1 MSANRRTQD
10 GHNMPKITETLVR
23 RASPEATTKI
33 QYDDELAGFGLRV
46 TKAGTKAFIIN
57 YHINKRERRFT
68 IGSYPT
74 WSAGAAREEAKRLR
88 RQIDQG
94 EDPLEIRNERR
105 AAPDVG
111 ELWIE
116 YEKIHLPTL
125 SPKSQVDQAGM
136 WKNFILPSLKAV
148 QVRDLTS
155 IHVDRLHA
163 KVSETGATRANRVL
177 EVLRKALNLAI
188 RWQWIEKNAADGF
201 RRNTEHSRERYLTVE
216 EYDRVYA
223 ALDHMPNQSAANAIR
238 LLILTGARRG
248 EVLGLEWSDLD
259 LGPGIWTVPPHKNKT
274 RTKKRLPL
282 SDKAILLLQAMKE
295 DAATSLVFPTGNDT
309 PLPDINRPWRW
320 LCDETKLK
328 SLRVHDLRHSFAS
341 VLVSSGETLE
351 TIGKLLGHKQ
361 HQTTMRYAHL
371 MDDPLRRAANRIG
384 QESKTREKPAGT

>member
-1 MSANRRTQD
+1 
-10 GHNMPKITETLVR
+10 MPKITETLAK
-23 RASPEATTKI
+23 RALPEGSTKI
-33 QYDDELAGFGLRV
+33 RYDDELSGFGLRV
-46 TKAGTKAFIIN
+46 TKAGNKAFILN

-74 WSAGAAREEAKRLR
+74 WSAGAARDEAKRLR

-105 AAPDVG
+105 AAPDVA

-116 YEKIHLPTL
+116 YQKIHLPTL
-125 SPKSQVDQAGM
+125 SPKSQVDQTGM
-136 WKNFILPSLKAV
+136 WNNFILPSLKAV
-148 QVRDLTS
+148 QVRELTS
-155 IHVDRLHA
+155 IHIDRLHA

-201 RRNTEHSRERYLTVE
+201 RRNAEHSRERYLTVE
-216 EYDRVYA
+216 EYDRVYK
-223 ALDHMPNQSAANAIR
+223 ALDRMPNQSAANAIR

-248 EVLGLEWSDLD
+248 EVLGLEWPDLD
-259 LGPGIWTVPPHKNKT
+259 LGLGIWTVPPHKNKT

-282 SDKAILLLQAMKE
+282 SDKASLLLQAMKE
-295 DAATSLVFPTGNDT
+295 GATSNLVFPTVNDT

-341 VLVSSGETLE
+341 ILVSSGETLE

-371 MDDPLRRAANRIG
+371 MDDPLRRATNGFFHSTSTHER
-384 QESKTREKPAGT
+384 PAKSENQT

>member
-1 MSANRRTQD
+1 
-10 GHNMPKITETLVR
+10 MPKITETLVR
-23 RASPEATTKI
+23 RAIPEATTKI

-46 TKAGTKAFIIN
+46 TKAGTKAFILN

-74 WSAGAAREEAKRLR
+74 LSAGAAREEAKRLR

-125 SPKSQVDQAGM
+125 SPKSQVDQTGM
-136 WKNFILPSLKAV
+136 WKNFILPALKSV
-148 QVRDLTS
+148 QVRELTS
-155 IHVDRLHA
+155 IHIDRLHA

-223 ALDHMPNQSAANAIR
+223 ALDRMPNQSAANAIR

-259 LGPGIWTVPPHKNKT
+259 LGLGIWTVPPHKNKNRT
-274 RTKKRLPL
+274 RKRLPL
-282 SDKAILLLQAMKE
+282 SDKAILLLKAMQE
-295 DAATSLVFPTGNDT
+295 DATSNLVFPTANDT

-320 LCDETKLK
+320 LCDETELK

-371 MDDPLRRAANRIG
+371 MDDPLRRATNKI
-384 QESKTREKPAGT
+384 